1 MENTTKDSV
10 STRSPASRSASSE
23 KEDRH
28 PIAPNTAHDNW
39 LGDFY
44 NPVFDG
50 PEKRPMAKN
59 LNTEGDE

>member
-1 MENTTKDSV
+1 MENSTNDSA
-10 STRSPASRSASSE
+10 STRSPVSHSASSE
-23 KEDRH
+23 KVDRR
-28 PIAPNTAHDNW
+28 PIAPNTAQDNW